1 MPPLVVVIH
10 KIGNHDLA
18 ARRTLARWPLDNHHA
33 ALGLKAP

>member
-18 ARRTLARWPLDNHHA
+18 PCGALARGPLDNDHA